1 MFYQKFPLF
10 SILCAPFLSPLTG
23 NANFMSN
30 TCYPFDIRDIFPEKF
45 RLQWITLFYCEF
57 IKTFIDKLVRQ
68 DLKEEKPFIAD
79 EVESF
84 ACNAGGNLVD
94 IKMTCEI

>member
-1 MFYQKFPLF
+1 MQTLCQIPA
-10 SILCAPFLSPLTG
+10 ILLIFEI
-23 NANFMSN
+23 F
-30 TCYPFDIRDIFPEKF
+30 FPEKF

-94 IKMTCEI
+94 IKMTGEI